1 MKAKRIL
8 NVLGYVDDR
17 YIEEIFE
24 QMEVKPRRRS
34 VKRIWLIAAIMA
46 LMLLLVGCVAYVL
59 SLNDLKLRDDRY
71 TASEMESN
79 KFDTVSLQGFMGTP
93 SYQAAQEWL
102 DFEASYDP
110 DGEIM
115 QSLSNEEMI
124 MPDEYWSYN
133 CYTPEMTAKVDEI
146 CEKYGLNKQGPIV
159 TGQSLN
165 QFYETIKIDS
175 ILRENAEAEA
185 KINPQYLYKTGTFML
200 SCETKLIGE
209 NAPWNYSIEY
219 SLYSVMKTDFDDVF
233 LNVGDIETYDQWE
246 YTTWNGMQVL
256 LAKSAEKALV
266 FVDNGSAFITIN
278 IRNPRVGDVVH
289 GEQMMSW
296 ETLEAFA
303 DTFDFSFE
311 PQPVNDE
318 DWEAMQDQLIYN
330 AEAYGQKQE
339 EALKSIG
346 CESYAGRVQYLLEN
360 ASRPEMLGYALLD
373 IDGDGA
379 EELLIARRQH
389 ICCIYTMEG
398 DMTANL
404 LEYPVGRY
412 IYSFLWEVDGM
423 YTSPSPMYLCEGNA
437 VACIYKDLNTSRVI
451 YHFAVPVGGKMV
463 WKEEIAWEQN
473 KADAFYYEYTMEE
486 GSNKGYNDICTPIS
500 EERYNE
506 ILSSYVRVKVEWT
519 PLSEYPM
526 G

>member
-8 NVLGYVDDR
+8 NVLGSVDDQ
-17 YIEEIFE
+17 YIAEMYEEQKAE
-24 QMEVKPRRRS
+24 PKRRPVKK
-34 VKRIWLIAAIMA
+34 VWLIAAIVA
-46 LMLLLVGCVAYVL
+46 VMLLLVGCVAYVL

-71 TASEMESN
+71 TALEMESD
-79 KFDTVSLQGFMGTP
+79 KFNTVSLQGFMGTP

-110 DGEIM
+110 DGEIR

-159 TGQSLN
+159 TGQSLE
-165 QFYETIKIDS
+165 QFYETLKIDG
-175 ILRENAEAEA
+175 ILRENVEAEVE
-185 KINPQYLYKTGTFML
+185 ISPQYLYKTGTFML
-200 SCETKLIGE
+200 SCETKLTGE
-209 NAPWNYSIEY
+209 DSPWNYSIEY

-233 LNVGDIETYDQWE
+233 LNVGDIETYDQSE

-256 LAKSAEKALV
+256 LARSSDKALV
-266 FVDNGSAFITIN
+266 FVDNGTAFISIN
-278 IRNPRVGDVVH
+278 IKNPRGGDEVY
-289 GEQMMSW
+289 GEQMMPW
-296 ETLEAFA
+296 EALEAFA

-311 PQPVNDE
+311 PQPVGDAE
-318 DWEAMQDQLIYN
+318 WEALQ
-330 AEAYGQKQE
+330 ERPEPEEHE
-339 EALKSIG
+339 EALNSIG
-346 CESYAGRVQYLLEN
+346 GESYVGLVQYLLEN

-379 EELLIARRQH
+379 EELLIARGQH

-398 DMTANL
+398 DLTANL

-412 IYSFLWEVDGM
+412 IYSFLWEEDGM

-437 VACIYKDLNTSRVI
+437 VACIYKDLNTNRVI
-451 YHFAVPVGGKMV
+451 YHFAVPVDGEMV

-473 KADAFYYEYTMEE
+473 KADASYYEYTMEE

-506 ILSSYVRVKVEWT
+506 ILSSYVRVKLEWT

-526 G
+526 D